1 MGCCCSNGAKGDN
14 WKDNNGQYGGRSRE
28 DERKAGSRGLGV
40 SHGRYEGS
48 QGRDS
53 YGGKRS
59 REEVKGH
66 SWGWGVSYGG
76 DGGGSYGGDGGG
88 SCGGDGGGSCG
99 GDGGDG
105 GD

>member
-14 WKDNNGQYGGRSRE
+14 WKENNGQ
-28 DERKAGSRGLGV
+28 
-40 SHGRYEGS
+40 
-48 QGRDS
+48 

-59 REEVKGH
+59 REKVKGH
-66 SWGWGVSYGG
+66 SWGWGV
-76 DGGGSYGGDGGG
+76 SYGGDGGG